1 MTSSA
6 VLSIFR
12 RRGRGASKAEDGR
25 TREGD
30 ESERTARVRGA

>member
-12 RRGRGASKAEDGR
+12 RRGAWKAEDGR

-30 ESERTARVRGA
+30 ESERTVRRG